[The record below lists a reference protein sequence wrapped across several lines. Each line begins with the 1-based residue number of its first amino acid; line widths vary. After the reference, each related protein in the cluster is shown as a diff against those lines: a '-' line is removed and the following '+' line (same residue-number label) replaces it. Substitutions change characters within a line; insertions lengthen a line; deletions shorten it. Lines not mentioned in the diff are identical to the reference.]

1 MRSYANS
8 GRKEV
13 VNDQIYITV
22 EFYLV
27 DFMKMI
33 KVKKNTYQREQLLEF
48 FDNLMGLPPYQEQF
62 SDKQFRKL
70 LFFPVV
76 NAIQTTCLLY
86 TSPSPRDA

>member
-1 MRSYANS
+1 MRSLRSYTNS

-33 KVKKNTYQREQLLEF
+33 EAKKNTYQREQFLEF
-48 FDNLMGLPPYQEQF
+48 FDNLIGLPPYQEQF
-62 SDKQFRKL
+62 SDKEFRKL
-70 LFFPVV
+70 
-76 NAIQTTCLLY
+76 
-86 TSPSPRDA
+86 